1 MRPEKN
7 AIYVALGMLGASAAL
22 SLGLGSLLHSV
33 FHFSIHDMRRLV
45 HSLGPFGAP
54 GVSLMIAVIIV
65 FVPIPT
71 IPIEV
76 VAGVAYGIVAGT
88 LLVLIGH
95 LVGALIAFLIAR
107 RFGRPLLRRW
117 LGDAAVSKLDP
128 FAAQSGFWYVFFMRL
143 LPLFDFKLVSY
154 AVGLT
159 PMRTRRYMIATTTG
173 IFLPILI
180 LDAIGATAAA
190 RPREAA
196 VIAAAYSLAVAG
208 TIAYFLV
215 PRRKRVVHVHV
226 EHPANAP
233 VVRFAGH
240 LREHG
245 REVPAGAFVAAQL
258 DGQVLASTQTQDAGL
273 YALDMCLAAHCAAS
287 GTPLAFTVNGRP
299 AEQTVTLPEAAGTV
313 VLDLSVA
320 ESGRHLPRTARS
332 GEDRGGAA
340 RGEAV

>member
-7 AIYVALGMLGASAAL
+7 AIYLALGMLGASAAL
-22 SLGLGSLLHSV
+22 SLGLGGLLHSA
-33 FHFSIHDMRRLV
+33 FHFSVHDIRRLV
-45 HSLGPFGAP
+45 RSFGPFGAP
-54 GVSLMIAVIIV
+54 AVSVMIAVIIV

-88 LLVLIGH
+88 ALVLLGH
-95 LVGALIAFLIAR
+95 ILGALIAFLIAR
-107 RFGRPLLRRW
+107 KFGRPLLRRW
-117 LGDAAVSKLDP
+117 LGDGAVRKLDP

-159 PMRTRRYMIATTTG
+159 PMRTRTYLVATTTG
-173 IFLPILI
+173 IALPILI
-180 LDAIGATAAA
+180 LDTIGATAAA

-196 VIAAAYSLAVAG
+196 IIAAAYSLVVAG

-226 EHPANAP
+226 EHPADAP

-240 LREHG
+240 LRERGH
-245 REVPAGAFVAAQL
+245 EVPAGALVAAQL
-258 DGQVLASTQTQDAGL
+258 NGTVLASAQTHDTGL
-273 YALDMCLAAHCAAS
+273 YVLDMCLAGHCGGT
-287 GTPLAFTVNGRP
+287 GTPIAFTVNGRP
-299 AEQTVTLPEAAGTV
+299 AEQIVALPEHAGTIA
-313 VLDLSVA
+313 LDLSVA
-320 ESGRHLPRTARS
+320 EAGRGQRRFRRTS
-332 GEDRGGAA
+332 AA
-340 RGEAV
+340 RGAVRGELA